1 MDAEVDISDVI
12 QQSRRQVPTTFL
24 SQVERLFG
32 NRGSRTEG
40 QDARA
45 GDQWAVPEMWVS
57 PSVGNNSRKNVSG
70 TKRKAVSTLANSQ
83 ESCSRL
89 PAVK

>member
-45 GDQWAVPEMWVS
+45 GDQWTVPEMWLS
-57 PSVGNNSRKNVSG
+57 ACVGVGSEQNVKA
-70 TKRKAVSTLANSQ
+70 TKATTFQSSLARPVVN
-83 ESCSRL
+83 
-89 PAVK
+89 